1 MLFTG
6 EEGTL
11 KLKDFLGH
19 ALKGSLL
26 VQVSCSRFDK
36 GHMRAWTSRPRIYLA
51 SLAAVPFLMFR
62 SFCCT
67 TNKPPILRLLL
78 WGKSTRSNQWLWS
91 PRSFLLQDFLC
102 VRIVARHT
110 VANMIPPHHCT
121 IEYSG
126 VTNLDIYHWWIY
138 NSYKIG
144 PGKTVESHKEMLLC
158 SGALPSFS
166 GDRLGVKNQRIIDC
180 QWTQARTRA
189 LTEWKEWWLLKS
201 LYPPGIYQ
209 IDSKNGQI

>member
-1 MLFTG
+1 MDKQTADLPCFSCG
-6 EEGTL
+6 CPL
-11 KLKDFLGH
+11 LDVQKL
-19 ALKGSLL
+19 LL
-26 VQVSCSRFDK
+26 HNQQTT
-36 GHMRAWTSRPRIYLA
+36 HLA
-51 SLAAVPFLMFR
+51 SP
-62 SFCCT
+62 S
-67 TNKPPILRLLL
+67 LREVH
-78 WGKSTRSNQWLWS
+78 KVNQWLWS

-110 VANMIPPHHCT
+110 VANMMPPHHCT

-158 SGALPSFS
+158 SSALPSFS